1 MKTLLVSVTKT
12 LLSLTNIF
20 NSFISFV
27 REIFTGSKLKNI
39 YFSVLGH
46 YTNALQQRLTN
57 GNNLLNK
64 TPSRKDMTPYLNA
77 VNRMDSEENLKQQP
91 WIMSMIQ
98 NQEGLEQSDIMNEN
112 ERNILMQ
119 LKKENTVKGEL
130 INYFITK

>member
-1 MKTLLVSVTKT
+1 
-12 LLSLTNIF
+12 
-20 NSFISFV
+20 
-27 REIFTGSKLKNI
+27 
-39 YFSVLGH
+39 
-46 YTNALQQRLTN
+46 
-57 GNNLLNK
+57 
-64 TPSRKDMTPYLNA
+64 MTPYLNA

-130 INYFITK
+130 IYYSITKYSLIYNLYEGIYQNKKIELYYHIIK